1 MQRIPIVS
9 SVSGEAESE
18 VAALRAELEHLRNQW
33 HDYAASVSHDVRAP
47 VRHILAFV
55 QILREEYD
63 SADAATM
70 LGYLDRLDQSAQLLG
85 RQVEGLTALSRLARQ
100 TPQFQS
106 VDTLTMLQEVAANL
120 GSHHPECQVVW
131 DFPDALPQLHA
142 DIVMLR
148 EVLWQLMDN
157 AIKFSA
163 GKANPQ
169 VRVRC
174 DRLPHGVVALEIS
187 DQGVGFD
194 ASHASSL
201 GRPFQRLHSEEEFT
215 GIGIGLATVQRI
227 LRRHGGRVWAESQV
241 NQGATIYFT
250 LPNDSP
256 PTLN

>member
-174 DRLPHGVVALEIS
+174 ERLPHGVVALEIS

-201 GRPFQRLHSEEEFT
+201 GRPFQRLHSQQAFA
-215 GIGIGLATVQRI
+215 GLGLGLALARTAVQGLGGTLELQSEPGCGCTARVT
-227 LRRHGGRVWAESQV
+227 LREA
-241 NQGATIYFT
+241 
-250 LPNDSP
+250 
-256 PTLN
+256 